1 MSTPAVLIVD
11 DEKNILL
18 ALALA
23 LEKLPLTVETADTGT
38 AALQKIAAKSYGLL
52 LLDLRLPDLDGMEIL
67 RRVAAT
73 RPEIKVIIITAY
85 GSVDLAV
92 EAMKLGAV
100 DFLQKPFDTAEVRD
114 MVSRVLDRETQEKQ
128 RGRDYDHYLDLAD
141 QRVRAGQFDP
151 ARVYAEK
158 ATFLDPRRPEA
169 FNILGGLHETRGNR
183 QEAHRE
189 YRVALELDPTYEPAS
204 RNLTRI
210 TSRPYTP
217 LGIVWHDPAR
227 KGRKGKP

>member
-18 ALALA
+18 TLSLA
-23 LEKLPLTVETADTGT
+23 LESLPVSVDTADTG
-38 AALQKIAAKSYGLL
+38 AGALDKLARRSYDLL

-67 RRVAAT
+67 RRISQM

-85 GSVDLAV
+85 GSIDLAV

-114 MVSRVLDRETQEKQ
+114 MVRRVLDRETQEKQ
-128 RGRDYDHYLDLAD
+128 RGRDYEHYLDLAAHCI
-141 QRVRAGQFDP
+141 REGQFDR

-158 ATFLDPRRPEA
+158 AVFLNSQRPEA
-169 FNILGGLHETRGNR
+169 FNILGGLHETRLNR
-183 QEAHRE
+183 QEAHKY
-189 YRVALELDPTYEPAS
+189 YRIALELDPTFEPAS
-204 RNLTRI
+204 RNLERL
-210 TSRPYTP
+210 TSRPYTQF
-217 LGIVWHDPAR
+217 GIVWYKPR
-227 KGRKGKP
+227 KKDRKA